1 MRIAIDLQAAQT
13 ASRHRGIGRYSLALA
28 EAMLREPRA
37 HEFWLVI
44 NDDIASDA
52 IDSLAALLP
61 RERVV
66 GFRTAQPVHWRDPA
80 NAWRRTAS
88 EHMRESFLQALQPDI
103 VHVTSVIEGASD
115 GAVTSIGRRVGGA
128 RTAATLY
135 DLIPLHD
142 PRYIATP
149 WAAEWYADKVA
160 SLQRADL
167 LLSISDY
174 VRNDAIE
181 RLSVAPERVVNISSA
196 ASQIFRP
203 IHVDDALRGRFA
215 HEHGIVGKYLMYSG
229 AMDPRKNL
237 EALVAAYALLGQ
249 QKQERYQLVVTGHL
263 DELERARLALVAR
276 RLKLSPDRIVCTG
289 HVTDQSLV
297 ELYCGAELFV
307 LPSLQEGFGLPLL
320 EAMACGAAVI
330 GARASSIPEV
340 IGRDD
345 ALFDP
350 TDPAAIAGAMQRVLE
365 DADFARS
372 LRHHGPQRARAF
384 SWAGSASRALDAFEA
399 CGQLHPTAKWG
410 WRETSEALQKTRA
423 ALVTEVAHAC
433 DSRVPVVDADL
444 VQVAI
449 AMDANEE
456 LVRDVLRRQHPLPQ
470 LPSWRVEGPFDSS
483 YSLALVN
490 RELARALDAQ
500 GLDVRLHSTDGS
512 GDFDADP
519 GFLASDQQIARLH
532 SPACEVAPAAADVC
546 SRLLYPPR
554 IADMDS
560 RFNLLHA
567 YAWEESAVP
576 EAWVADFNE
585 FVQGIS
591 ALSTHVVKVLVDSG
605 VAIPLGVCGAGVDHW
620 ESIAAAEGTSLQQRG
635 FSFLHVSSCLPR
647 KGVDVL
653 LQAYGDAFSDRDDVS
668 LIIKTFANPQNEVRR
683 LLHDARCARADFPH
697 VILIEEDLDSASL
710 KRLYSQCDVM
720 VAPSRAEGFGLPL
733 AEAMLS
739 GLAVITT
746 AWGGQCDFCNDQ
758 TAWLIDY
765 TFAPAETVFG
775 LSHSVWAEPSRSGLS
790 RLLCEVHRLPAEQR
804 NERTRRGQQLLQRHF
819 RWADVV
825 QRLLA
830 FVRDLWARPIR
841 AATPL
846 IAWVAP
852 SSPAHHSS
860 GGVFAELSGGLAG
873 ELALFEIDASIVSS
887 DSTMPTG
894 LESPSE
900 PRPCPIRS
908 LPVIGHQLTNAVVID
923 YPDILHRQHW
933 FAGLLEDQLDQ
944 GRIVVVLL
952 RRVVASYPWEPVL
965 IRALRRCDRVLVAG
979 VADLN
984 LLKSQGVSAN
994 TAILPTL
1001 EGDVEIQQS
1010 ALRLWSIVR
1019 ALLWQRQADPS
1030 IFSPRPGE
1038 VACP

>member
-37 HEFWLVI
+37 HEFWLVV
-44 NDDIASDA
+44 NGDMASDG

-66 GFRTAQPVHWRDPA
+66 AFRTAQPVHWRDPA

-115 GAVTSIGRRVGGA
+115 GAVTSIGRGMGGA

-142 PRYIATP
+142 PRYIAAP

-160 SLQRADL
+160 SLQRADV

-203 IHVDDALRGRFA
+203 IHVDSAMRGRFA

-249 QKQERYQLVVTGHL
+249 QKQERYQLVVTGDL

-307 LPSLQEGFGLPLL
+307 LPSLHEGFGLPLL
-320 EAMACGAAVI
+320 EAMACGTAVI

-350 TDPAAIAGAMQRVLE
+350 TDPAAIAGAMRRVLE
-365 DADFARS
+365 DTDFARS

-399 CGQLHPTAKWG
+399 CGQFNPAAKWG

-423 ALVTEVAHAC
+423 ALVTDLAHAC
-433 DSRVPVVDADL
+433 GSRVPAETDL
-444 VQVAI
+444 VQVAV
-449 AMDANEE
+449 AMDANED
-456 LVRDVLRRQHPLPQ
+456 LVRDVLRRQYPLPQ

-500 GLDVRLHSTDGS
+500 GLDVLLHSTDGS

-519 GFLASDQQIARLH
+519 EFLASDQQIARLH
-532 SPACEVAPAAADVC
+532 SRASGSAPVAADVC

-554 IADMDS
+554 VADMDS

-591 ALSTHVVKVLVDSG
+591 ALSTHVVKALVDSG

-653 LQAYGDAFSDRDDVS
+653 LQSYGDAFSDRDDVS

-683 LLHDARCARADFPH
+683 LLHGARRARADFPH

-710 KRLYSQCDVM
+710 KHLYSQCDVM

-775 LSHSVWAEPSRSGLS
+775 LPHSVWAEPSRTGLS
-790 RLLCEVHRLPAEQR
+790 RLLREVHRLPAEQR
-804 NERTRRGQQLLQRHF
+804 NERTRRGRQLLQGHF
-819 RWADVV
+819 KWADVA

-841 AATPL
+841 TATPL
-846 IAWVAP
+846 IAWIAP
-852 SSPAHHSS
+852 SAPAQSS
-860 GGVFAELSGGLAG
+860 GGVFAELSGLAG
-873 ELALFEIDASIVSS
+873 ELTLFEIDASIIYSGA
-887 DSTMPTG
+887 TMPAG
-894 LESPSE
+894 LVSLSE
-900 PRPCPIRS
+900 PRHCPTRS

-923 YPDILHRQHW
+923 YPHILHHGHW
-933 FAGLLEDQLDQ
+933 FAGLLEDQLDR

-952 RRVVASYPWEPVL
+952 RRVAASDPCEPAL
-965 IRALRRCDRVLVAG
+965 IRALRRCDRVLVEG
-979 VADLN
+979 FADLN

-1001 EGDVEIQQS
+1001 GDNVEIQQS
-1010 ALRLWSIVR
+1010 ALRVWSIVR
-1019 ALLWQRQADPS
+1019 ALLWQRHADPS
-1030 IFSPRPGE
+1030 IFSPRPAE
-1038 VACP
+1038 VVCS

>member
-1 MRIAIDLQAAQT
+1 
-13 ASRHRGIGRYSLALA
+13 
-28 EAMLREPRA
+28 
-37 HEFWLVI
+37 
-44 NDDIASDA
+44 
-52 IDSLAALLP
+52 
-61 RERVV
+61 
-66 GFRTAQPVHWRDPA
+66 
-80 NAWRRTAS
+80 
-88 EHMRESFLQALQPDI
+88 
-103 VHVTSVIEGASD
+103 
-115 GAVTSIGRRVGGA
+115 
-128 RTAATLY
+128 
-135 DLIPLHD
+135 
-142 PRYIATP
+142 
-149 WAAEWYADKVA
+149 
-160 SLQRADL
+160 
-167 LLSISDY
+167 
-174 VRNDAIE
+174 
-181 RLSVAPERVVNISSA
+181 
-196 ASQIFRP
+196 
-203 IHVDDALRGRFA
+203 
-215 HEHGIVGKYLMYSG
+215 MYSG

-237 EALVAAYALLGQ
+237 EALVAAYALLGKE
-249 QKQERYQLVVTGHL
+249 KQERYQLVVTGHL

-276 RLKLSPDRIVCTG
+276 RLKLSPDRIVFTG

-320 EAMACGAAVI
+320 EAMACGTAVI

-350 TDPAAIAGAMQRVLE
+350 TDPAAIAGAMRRVLE
-365 DADFARS
+365 DTDFARS

-399 CGQLHPTAKWG
+399 YGQLHPAAKWG
-410 WRETSEALQKTRA
+410 WRETSEALQKKRA
-423 ALVTEVAHAC
+423 ALVTDLAHAC
-433 DSRVPVVDADL
+433 GSRVPVADTDL
-444 VQVAI
+444 VQVAV
-449 AMDANEE
+449 AMDANED
-456 LVRDVLRRQHPLPQ
+456 LLRDVLRRQHPLPQ
-470 LPSWRVEGPFDSS
+470 FPSWRVEGPFDSS

-500 GLDVRLHSTDGS
+500 GLNVLLHSTDGS

-519 GFLASDQQIARLH
+519 EFLASDQQIARLH
-532 SPACEVAPAAADVC
+532 SRASGSAPVAADVC

-554 IADMDS
+554 VADMDS

-591 ALSTHVVKVLVDSG
+591 ALSTHVVKALVDSG

-653 LQAYGDAFSDRDDVS
+653 LQSYGDAFSDRDDVS

-683 LLHDARCARADFPH
+683 LLHGARRARADFPH

-775 LSHSVWAEPSRSGLS
+775 LPHSVWAEPSRTGLS
-790 RLLCEVHRLPAEQR
+790 RLLREVHRLPAEQR
-804 NERTRRGQQLLQRHF
+804 NERTRRGRQLLQGHF
-819 RWADVV
+819 KWADVA

-841 AATPL
+841 TATPL
-846 IAWVAP
+846 IAWIAP
-852 SSPAHHSS
+852 SAPAQSS
-860 GGVFAELSGGLAG
+860 GGVFAELSGLAG
-873 ELALFEIDASIVSS
+873 ELTLFEIDASIIYSGA
-887 DSTMPTG
+887 TMPAG
-894 LESPSE
+894 LVSLSE
-900 PRPCPIRS
+900 PRHCPTRS

-923 YPDILHRQHW
+923 YPHILHHGHW
-933 FAGLLEDQLDQ
+933 FAGLLEDQLDR

-952 RRVVASYPWEPVL
+952 RRVAASDPWEPAL
-965 IRALRRCDRVLVAG
+965 IRALRRCDRVLVEG
-979 VADLN
+979 FADLN

-1001 EGDVEIQQS
+1001 GDNVEIQQS
-1010 ALRLWSIVR
+1010 ALRVWSIVR
-1019 ALLWQRQADPS
+1019 ALLWQRHADPS
-1030 IFSPRPGE
+1030 IFSPRPAE
-1038 VACP
+1038 VVCS

>member
-44 NDDIASDA
+44 NGDMASDA

-66 GFRTAQPVHWRDPA
+66 AFRTAQPVHWRDPA

-115 GAVTSIGRRVGGA
+115 GAVTSIGRGMGGA

-142 PRYIATP
+142 PRYIAAP

-160 SLQRADL
+160 SLQRADV

-203 IHVDDALRGRFA
+203 IHVDSALRGRFA

-237 EALVAAYALLGQ
+237 EVLVAAYALLGQ
-249 QKQERYQLVVTGHL
+249 QKQERYQLVVTGAL

-320 EAMACGAAVI
+320 EAMACGTAVI

-350 TDPAAIAGAMQRVLE
+350 TDPAAIAGAMRRVLE
-365 DADFARS
+365 DTDFARS

-384 SWAGSASRALDAFEA
+384 SWACSASRALDAFEA
-399 CGQLHPTAKWG
+399 CGQVHPAAKWG

-423 ALVTEVAHAC
+423 ALVADLAHAC
-433 DSRVPVVDADL
+433 GSRVPVADADL
-444 VQVAI
+444 LQVAV
-449 AMDANEE
+449 AMDANED

-500 GLDVRLHSTDGS
+500 GLDVLLHSTDGS

-519 GFLASDQQIARLH
+519 EFLASDQQIARLH
-532 SPACEVAPAAADVC
+532 SRASESAPVAADVC

-591 ALSTHVVKVLVDSG
+591 ALSTHVVKTLVDSG

-620 ESIAAAEGTSLQQRG
+620 ESIAAAEGASLQQRG

-668 LIIKTFANPQNEVRR
+668 LIIKTFANPQNEIRR
-683 LLHDARCARADFPH
+683 LLHDARRARADFPH
-697 VILIEEDLDSASL
+697 VILIEEDVDSASL

-775 LSHSVWAEPSRSGLS
+775 LPHSVWAEPSRAGLS
-790 RLLCEVHRLPAEQR
+790 RLLREVHRLPAEQR
-804 NERTRRGQQLLQRHF
+804 NERTRRGRQLLQRHF
-819 RWADVV
+819 RWTDVA

-841 AATPL
+841 TATPL
-846 IAWVAP
+846 IAWIAP
-852 SSPAHHSS
+852 SSPAQGS
-860 GGVFAELSGGLAG
+860 GGVFAELSGLAG
-873 ELALFEIDASIVSS
+873 ELALFEIDASIISS
-887 DSTMPTG
+887 GATMPAG
-894 LESPSE
+894 LDFPSE
-900 PRPCPIRS
+900 SRHCATRS

-923 YPDILHRQHW
+923 YPDILHYGHW
-933 FAGLLEDQLDQ
+933 FAGLLEDQLDR

-952 RRVVASYPWEPVL
+952 RRVAASDPWEPAL
-965 IRALRRCDRVLVAG
+965 IRAFRRCDRVLVAG

-1001 EGDVEIQQS
+1001 GGNVEIQQS

-1019 ALLWQRQADPS
+1019 ALLWQRHADPS
-1030 IFSPRPGE
+1030 IFSPRPAE
-1038 VACP
+1038 VVCS